1 MNELPDDGTSD
12 AARFVAD
19 FAAGWSSPNYEEF
32 IAYFC
37 DRFDANVL
45 LSQPMAA
52 DGIGHSHLREQ
63 FRRLFI
69 LFPDLN
75 GTVERWAARDNQ
87 VFVQL
92 RLTGT
97 LGRKPVAWT
106 ACDVLVLRGRV
117 ATERRSFFDPGPVRR
132 AILRRPAA
140 WPRLVRSLLPHSRPR
155 RPRRQRSQGD
165 R

>member
-1 MNELPDDGTSD
+1 MNEQPDDRTSD

-37 DRFDANVL
+37 DRFDENAL

-52 DGIGHSHLREQ
+52 DGIGHNHLREQ

-69 LFPDLN
+69 LFPDLS
-75 GTVERWAARDNQ
+75 GTVERWAAQNNE

-92 RLTGT
+92 RLTGS
-97 LGRKPVAWT
+97 LGRKTVTWI
-106 ACDVLVLRGRV
+106 ACDVFVLRGRI
-117 ATERRSFFDPGPVRR
+117 ATERRSFFDAGPVRR
-132 AILRRPAA
+132 AIIRQPAA
-140 WPRLVRSLLPHSRPR
+140 WPRLVRSLLPRSRPV
-155 RPRRQRSQGD
+155 PVLK
-165 R
+165 